1 MYTCRNGIGLVQTL
15 LLHCLRYW
23 ECHWQWTFL
32 LRSSLFL
39 GNLAGNIL
47 QARLFIQKDQSDVM
61 IPKFFFFFV
70 VGFSSIGVDAGGYE
84 NEGISNL
91 REKLSAFLQCE
102 TTLKAGF
109 AVQIATVSSLMK
121 TLHLDFSVVVQGK
134 TTMLPGCGD
143 QSLSASANLV
153 TKWFSLL
160 SDEQRVFSNKFLQ
173 TSVVR

>member
-1 MYTCRNGIGLVQTL
+1 M
-15 LLHCLRYW
+15 
-23 ECHWQWTFL
+23 
-32 LRSSLFL
+32 
-39 GNLAGNIL
+39 
-47 QARLFIQKDQSDVM
+47 
-61 IPKFFFFFV
+61 
-70 VGFSSIGVDAGGYE
+70 DAGGYE

-109 AVQIATVSSLMK
+109 AVQVATVSSLVK

-153 TKWFSLL
+153 QVVLFVERRTAS
-160 SDEQRVFSNKFLQ
+160 FLKQ
-173 TSVVR
+173 VLTNLCC